1 MQECSGNIIYHAE
14 EEQVEA
20 ALEYGAAP
28 SLFTKGLP
36 EALPT
41 EAAVPK
47 NWCARSA
54 QGMLFWKEVWSWT
67 KACSKLSRLFFP
79 LDFAKPAVKKKMKIH
94 FSPELCEKKNNVH
107 NFLQDHCNRGTNS
120 WETSAL
126 TSARMVLCLESEK
139 NTFKKR
145 MNCQNWQRILGHVVV

>member
-1 MQECSGNIIYHAE
+1 M
-14 EEQVEA
+14 EA

-79 LDFAKPAVKKKMKIH
+79 LDFASLLSRK
-94 FSPELCEKKNNVH
+94 
-107 NFLQDHCNRGTNS
+107 R
-120 WETSAL
+120 W
-126 TSARMVLCLESEK
+126 K
-139 NTFKKR
+139 NTLLSRDDVWEEKQRAQIFTGSLQQRRKHGAVSGIREEHFLKR
-145 MNCQNWQRILGHVVV
+145 GRTAKTDRKFLDMLLSSHRDEKQCARSA

>member
-1 MQECSGNIIYHAE
+1 MSCGGPCFAVALKPSKWTMATLLLSNKHSDEKGPSEHVILEIQQRSDARVFWKHYYHAE

-36 EALPT
+36 GALPT

-54 QGMLFWKEVWSWT
+54 QGTLF
-67 KACSKLSRLFFP
+67 
-79 LDFAKPAVKKKMKIH
+79 
-94 FSPELCEKKNNVH
+94 
-107 NFLQDHCNRGTNS
+107 
-120 WETSAL
+120 
-126 TSARMVLCLESEK
+126 
-139 NTFKKR
+139 
-145 MNCQNWQRILGHVVV
+145 

>member
-67 KACSKLSRLFFP
+67 KACSKLSRLFFA
-79 LDFAKPAVKKKMKIH
+79 LDFASLLSRKRWKYTSLQSCVRRKTTCTI
-94 FSPELCEKKNNVH
+94 
-107 NFLQDHCNRGTNS
+107 FLQDHCNRGTNS

-126 TSARMVLCLESEK
+126 TSAHMVLCLESEK

-145 MNCQNWQRILGHVVV
+145 TNCQNWQRILGHVVV

>member
-1 MQECSGNIIYHAE
+1 MATLLLSNKHSDEKGPSEHVILEIQQRSDARVFWKHYYHAE

-20 ALEYGAAP
+20 ALEYRAAP

-54 QGMLFWKEVWSWT
+54 
-67 KACSKLSRLFFP
+67 
-79 LDFAKPAVKKKMKIH
+79 
-94 FSPELCEKKNNVH
+94 
-107 NFLQDHCNRGTNS
+107 
-120 WETSAL
+120 
-126 TSARMVLCLESEK
+126 
-139 NTFKKR
+139 
-145 MNCQNWQRILGHVVV
+145 